1 MVFDECLHFSRSLGC
16 QTAIAL
22 FRFLLIYLFSL
33 PKWELL
39 AVQLLEEESL
49 LYALYAP
56 NAKKAQL
63 PDYTLAK
70 KRGAER
76 LF

>member
-1 MVFDECLHFSRSLGC
+1 M
-16 QTAIAL
+16 
-22 FRFLLIYLFSL
+22 IYLFSL

-49 LYALYAP
+49 LCALYAP

-63 PDYTLAK
+63 PDYALAK
-70 KRGAER
+70 KREQTDRFGAEI
-76 LF
+76 